1 MNGLAERV
9 VINFSTDPSPP
20 HKGSNFVQVKL
31 KGTDGKPVAGVEVA
45 ATFFMAAMPAM
56 GMAAVR
62 SVATLR
68 EKADGVYE
76 GPLDLETG
84 GTWQVTVVV
93 KRGGQ
98 TIASEQLS
106 VSATGGM

>member
-1 MNGLAERV
+1 MNGPAERV
-9 VINFSTDPSPP
+9 TIDFSTDPSPP
-20 HKGSNFVQVKL
+20 HKGSNAVRVKL
-31 KGTDGKPVAGVEVA
+31 TSADGKPVTGGEVN

-68 EKADGVYE
+68 EKGEGVYE
-76 GPLDLETG
+76 GPLDLQTG

-98 TIASEQLS
+98 TIASKQLS
-106 VSATGGM
+106 VSAPGGM